1 MPSSLPAIFILSL
14 VISGCAALQALQ
26 SITSISLQLR
36 LSKGGRGR
44 LECKCLIWELTLWLS
59 FSFALRLRE
68 LTQIFSL
75 ALCCG
80 NKLNVKS
87 YSQATSFVLL
97 ETSQGS
103 LNLKSSVGC
112 NHLSFTAFNIKPE
125 KTPSEPQGLA
135 RSCREKLW
143 LWGKGSWEMLE
154 VAATSVLNHRIP

>member
-36 LSKGGRGR
+36 LRKGGRGR

-112 NHLSFTAFNIKPE
+112 NHLSFTLSLRRRLLSHRVWPE
-125 KTPSEPQGLA
+125 AAGK
-135 RSCREKLW
+135 SCGCEGKEAEKCLR
-143 LWGKGSWEMLE
+143 LQQHLF
-154 VAATSVLNHRIP
+154 